1 MGVGESEGVKGV
13 GRWVGACML
22 IQGST
27 NLSLCKQ
34 DTKTGTMPELIS
46 SSIGGF
52 LSLERIFL

>member
-13 GRWVGACML
+13 GHCML